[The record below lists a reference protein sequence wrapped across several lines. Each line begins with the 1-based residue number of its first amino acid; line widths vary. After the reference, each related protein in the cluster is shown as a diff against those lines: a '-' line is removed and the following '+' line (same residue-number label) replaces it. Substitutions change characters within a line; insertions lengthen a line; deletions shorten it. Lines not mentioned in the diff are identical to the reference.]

1 MNYKIGIPLSI
12 ETPYRIEPC
21 LLENIPIAITDLI
34 ANLTAS
40 SERLGGRLHPHTAA
54 SLAELVRIMNC
65 YYSNLIEGHHT
76 KPRDIERA
84 LADDLEKD
92 QVRRNFQIEA
102 RAHVRLQQ
110 AIDRLY
116 AAGNMPE
123 PASTE
128 FLCRL
133 HREFYLDA
141 PETMLWVE
149 GGDHGFRMEPGLFRS
164 RPEHN
169 VSVGRHLPPSSD
181 HVAEFM
187 HYFEQRYRLA
197 NMGKGERIIAMAASH
212 HRLAY
217 IHPFPDGNGRVSRL
231 MSHAMGL
238 AADIGASGL
247 WSVSRGL
254 ARGLESRQD
263 YKNKMDYAD
272 MPRQDDLDGRGNL
285 SQKALIEFI
294 RWFLEVC
301 LDQLGFMAG
310 LFEFDR
316 LAERLKAYVES
327 RALKPEAFYILE
339 RVLIQGEMPRG
350 DAERVTGLKER
361 SARMAL
367 SSLINDGILKSETP
381 KGPVSL
387 YFGSDSVEF
396 LFPRLFAEN

>member
-1 MNYKIGIPLSI
+1 MPSSV

-34 ANLTAS
+34 ANLSTS
-40 SERLGGRLHPHTAA
+40 SERLAGRLHPRTAA
-54 SLAELVRIMNC
+54 SLAESVRIMNC
-65 YYSNLIEGHHT
+65 YYSNLIEGHHA
-76 KPRDIERA
+76 KPKDIERA
-84 LADDLEKD
+84 LVEDWEPEP
-92 QVRRNFQIEA
+92 QRRNLQIEA
-102 RAHVRLQQ
+102 RAHVRVQQ
-110 AIDRLY
+110 AIDQLY
-116 AAGNMPE
+116 STGNLPE
-123 PASTE
+123 PASVE
-128 FLCRL
+128 FLRRL

-141 PETMLWVE
+141 TDTMLWI
-149 GGDHGFRMEPGLFRS
+149 GDEAYGFRMEPGAFRS
-164 RPEHN
+164 LPEHN

-181 HVAEFM
+181 CVVEFM
-187 HYFEQRYRLA
+187 RYFEQRYRLA
-197 NMGKGERIIAMAASH
+197 SMGKGERIIAMAASH

-217 IHPFPDGNGRVSRL
+217 IHPFLDGNGRVSRL

-238 AADIGASGL
+238 MAGIGASGL

-272 MPRQDDLDGRGNL
+272 TPRQGDLDGRGSL
-285 SQKALIEFI
+285 SEKAFIEFI

-301 LDQLGFMAG
+301 LDQVDFMAG

-361 SARMAL
+361 SARMVL

-387 YFGSDSVEF
+387 HFGSESVEF
-396 LFPRLFAEN
+396 LFPRLFTEN

>member
-1 MNYKIGIPLSI
+1 MLSPI

-21 LLENIPIAITDLI
+21 LLESIPVGLTDLI
-34 ANLTAS
+34 ADLTTS
-40 SERLGGRLHPHTAA
+40 SERIASQLHPRTAA
-54 SLAELVRIMNC
+54 SLADLVRIMNC
-65 YYSNLIEGHHT
+65 YYSNLIEGHKT

-84 LADDLEKD
+84 LADDLDKD
-92 QVRRNFQIEA
+92 HVRRDLQIEA

-110 AIDRLY
+110 MIDQLY
-116 AAGNMPE
+116 AAGQLPE
-123 PASTE
+123 PASAD
-128 FLCRL
+128 FLRWL
-133 HREFYLDA
+133 HSEFYRDA
-141 PETMLWVE
+141 SEAMLWI
-149 GGDHGFRMEPGLFRS
+149 GNGDHGFQMEPGVFRS

-169 VSVGRHLPPSSD
+169 VSVGRHIPPGSD
-181 HVAEFM
+181 HVNEFM
-187 HYFEQRYRLA
+187 RYFEQRYRLA
-197 NMGKGERIIAMAASH
+197 PMGKGARIIAMAASH

-238 AADIGASGL
+238 TAGIGASGL

-272 MPRQDDLDGRGNL
+272 TPRQGDLDGRGNL

-294 RWFLEVC
+294 HWFLQVC
-301 LDQLGFMAG
+301 LDQVNFMTS

-316 LAERLKAYVES
+316 LAGRLKGYVENQG
-327 RALKPEAFYILE
+327 LKPEAFFILE

-350 DAERVTGLKER
+350 EAERITGLKER
-361 SARMAL
+361 SARMVL
-367 SSLINDGILKSETP
+367 SSLINNGILQSETP

-387 YFGSDSVEF
+387 HFGSESVEF